1 MMNLLRS
8 RGRLVMLRRLRCWF
22 RGHDWNVTDHDQA
35 TQRVTRECS
44 ECGARRRYVS
54 DPREHEPRYGY
65 REGGGGFDGGI

>member
-35 TQRVTRECS
+35 TERVTRECS
-44 ECGARRRYVS
+44 ECGVRRRYVS
-54 DPREHEPRYGY
+54 DPREHEPGYGY